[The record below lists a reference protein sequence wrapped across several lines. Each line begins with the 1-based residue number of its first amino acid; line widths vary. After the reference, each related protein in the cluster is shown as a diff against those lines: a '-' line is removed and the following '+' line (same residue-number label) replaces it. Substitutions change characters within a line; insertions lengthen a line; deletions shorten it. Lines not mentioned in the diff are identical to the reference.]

1 MIELS
6 PGLTLEWNKRVV
18 GSIEAED
25 GGPDVIDF
33 GHWRGV
39 AVVVFDGLVAEHV
52 HGEVLVKLLHRAALE
67 ATKREKQSKYLQ
79 STINR
84 FTRVL

>member
-25 GGPDVIDF
+25 GGPDVIDL

-39 AVVVFDGLVAEHV
+39 AV
-52 HGEVLVKLLHRAALE
+52 
-67 ATKREKQSKYLQ
+67 
-79 STINR
+79 
-84 FTRVL
+84 